1 MIKKGARI
9 KEFTALQKQQLE
21 AICKEEGISNA
32 NDVLLLA
39 LDKYLDQKRQIA
51 RLNRFN
57 EMKQLKIDELKN
69 QLNHN

>member
-21 AICKEEGISNA
+21 AICEEEGINNA

-51 RLNRFN
+51 RLTRFN
-57 EMKQLKIDELKN
+57 EMKQLKIEELKN
-69 QLNHN
+69 KLNQK

>member
-21 AICKEEGISNA
+21 AICEEEGIHNA
-32 NDVLLLA
+32 TDVLLLA

-57 EMKQLKIDELKN
+57 EMKQLKIEELKN
-69 QLNHN
+69 QLNQ